1 MRDINPSQQYIA
13 TLELI
18 PREPNGITVKELLN
32 KLDYKYPPS
41 HPRSFVEEKAEIRKI
56 QRVLN
61 TLSERYPIAPSSG
74 RAKSW
79 HWLASAPVMIFPAL
93 DMNVALIFTLARKY
107 LEPIIPEKTTKELAN
122 MFSRAEDRFTHQDK
136 SKAGGTHGWRDKMAM
151 APTGIPRVLPR
162 INSKIE
168 AIVYEALLNEKAV
181 KIKYQAWNKSES
193 KEYVISPNGL
203 YVRSQLIYLIVFNH
217 DNDKQ
222 GHLLIHRIKSAE
234 IVEDKFQKVSGFNA
248 QKYVDEGNSHFFL
261 DASIPK
267 ISLHIRLDNQ
277 PLPGVTESPISLDQT
292 ITQENEKWYSL
303 TATVDNT
310 LELRQWLRSHAHH
323 IEVIAPKALRA
334 EFKKSTGGLSLLYS
348 E

>member
-13 TLELI
+13 ILEVI

-74 RAKSW
+74 RAQSW

-93 DMNVALIFTLARKY
+93 DMNVALIFSLARKY
-107 LEPIIPEKTTKELAN
+107 LEPIIPEKSAKELAS
-122 MFSRAEDRFTHQDK
+122 MFSRAEDRFTYQPK
-136 SKAGGTHGWRDKMAM
+136 SNAAGTHSWRDKVAM

-181 KIKYQAWNKSES
+181 KVKYQAWNRSEA

-217 DNDKQ
+217 NNEKQ

-234 IVEDKFQKVSGFNA
+234 IVEDKFQKVSGFKT
-248 QKYVDEGNSHFFL
+248 QKYIDEGNSHFFI
-261 DASIPK
+261 DPTNPK
-267 ISLHIRLDNQ
+267 ISLHIRLDSQ
-277 PLPGVTESPISLDQT
+277 PLPGVTESPISPDQV
-292 ITQENEKWYSL
+292 ITQESEKWYSL

-323 IEVIAPKALRA
+323 LEVIGPKELRE
-334 EFKKSTGGLSLLYS
+334 EFKNSINEMTIVYKS
-348 E
+348 

>member
-13 TLELI
+13 ILELI

-32 KLDYKYPPS
+32 KLDYKFPPS
-41 HPRSFVEEKAEIRKI
+41 HPRSYSEEKAEIRKI

-61 TLSERYPIAPSSG
+61 TLSERQPIAPSPG
-74 RAKSW
+74 RAQSW
-79 HWLASAPVMIFPAL
+79 HWLATAPVMIFPAL

-107 LEPIIPEKTTKELAN
+107 LEPIIPEKTTKELAS
-122 MFSRAEDRFTHQDK
+122 MFSRAEDRFTGQHK
-136 SKAGGTHGWRDKMAM
+136 SNAAGTFSWRDKVAI

-217 DNDKQ
+217 DNEKQ

-234 IVEDKFQKVSGFNA
+234 IVEDKFQKVSGFKA
-248 QKYVDEGNSHFFL
+248 QKYVDEGNSHFFVDPSL
-261 DASIPK
+261 PK
-267 ISLHIRLDNQ
+267 ISLHIRLDSQ
-277 PLPGVTESPISLDQT
+277 PLPGVIESPLSPDQI
-292 ITQENEKWYSL
+292 ITQENESWYLL
-303 TATVDNT
+303 TATVFNT

-323 IEVIAPKALRA
+323 VEVIAPEALRE
-334 EFKKSTGGLSLLYS
+334 EFEISTRDLTALYS
-348 E
+348 K